1 MYKLKQYLFKKGYEK
16 AEKRYGGD
24 PATYFYDVA
33 NDEVRTAKQSNGITV
48 VEHSIDMIFTRIG
61 IIMLAVSTS
70 YFNGAN
76 EWLNDNKDT
85 ILSVLNPSLTAD
97 DEKVLLGILDGKNK
111 GFEYVIIPHTDSL
124 GTMIVYD
131 GNKYTPKEAVRYWKE
146 K

>member
-16 AEKRYGGD
+16 AQEHYERD

-48 VEHSIDMIFTRIG
+48 SEHSIDMIFTRIG
-61 IIMLAVSTS
+61 TIMLATSTS

-76 EWLNDNKDT
+76 AWLRENKDAIFS
-85 ILSVLNPSLTAD
+85 ILKPALDAKD
-97 DEKVLLGILDGKNK
+97 GKVFLGLLDGKNK
-111 GFEYVIIPHTDSL
+111 GFEYIIIPHTGSCN
-124 GTMIVYD
+124 TMIVYD
-131 GNKYTPKEAVRYWKE
+131 GNRYTPKEAVSYWKG